1 MPDHPISPFNAQG
14 PARVRGSGMSEVTED
29 ELYEMA
35 NVYPDDS
42 GLPMTVWVRPRSNER
57 HGPRI
62 KVCTV
67 HGARMHPYDTVTV
80 TLPPIRVIP
89 PGTLSAVDLSNV
101 SDWIRLNEAAIT
113 AHWEGRISSIEF
125 GRRLQKLP

>member
-1 MPDHPISPFNAQG
+1 
-14 PARVRGSGMSEVTED
+14 MSEISED
-29 ELYEMA
+29 DLYEMA

-57 HGPRI
+57 HGARI

-67 HGARMHPYDTVTV
+67 HGPRMLPYDTVSV
-80 TLPPIRVIP
+80 TLPPTIRVIP
-89 PGTLSAVDLSNV
+89 PGGLSADDLRAV
-101 SDWIRLNEAAIT
+101 SDWIRLNAAAIT

-125 GRRLQKLP
+125 GRRLQKLLRP